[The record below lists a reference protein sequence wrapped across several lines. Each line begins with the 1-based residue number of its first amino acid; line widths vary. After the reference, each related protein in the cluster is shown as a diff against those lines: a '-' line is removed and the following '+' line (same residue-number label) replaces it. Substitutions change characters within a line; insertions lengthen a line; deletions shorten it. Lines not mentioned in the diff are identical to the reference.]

1 MNALPDDAPRPR
13 EPSDFPATGPNSL
26 AGFWARAAAR
36 TFDVIIVAVPALLV
50 IVPFATYKNNQVT
63 SVPDWAFLPFIALF
77 AAYEIGL
84 MSWTGQTLGKMLTG
98 VRVAQLVNGR
108 RPDVS
113 QSALRSLLPLT
124 VLAIPV
130 LVLACPFIYL
140 TSIFNPLGRGI
151 HDQAGGTVVVR
162 SR

>member
-1 MNALPDDAPRPR
+1 MNVLPDDAPRPR
-13 EPSDFPATGPNSL
+13 EPSDFPPTGPNSL
-26 AGFWARAAAR
+26 AGFWARAGAR
-36 TFDVIIVAVPALLV
+36 TFDVILVAVPAVMVL
-50 IVPFATYKNNQVT
+50 VPFATYKGNQVT
-63 SVPDWAFLPFIALF
+63 SVPQWAFLPFIAMF
-77 AAYEIGL
+77 ATYEIVL
-84 MSWTGQTLGKMLTG
+84 LSWTGQTLGKMLTG

-108 RPDVS
+108 RPEVG

-130 LVLACPFIYL
+130 MALACPLIYL

>member
-1 MNALPDDAPRPR
+1 M
-13 EPSDFPATGPNSL
+13 
-26 AGFWARAAAR
+26 
-36 TFDVIIVAVPALLV
+36 
-50 IVPFATYKNNQVT
+50 
-63 SVPDWAFLPFIALF
+63 
-77 AAYEIGL
+77 
-84 MSWTGQTLGKMLTG
+84 
-98 VRVAQLVNGR
+98 RVAQLVNGR
-108 RPDVS
+108 RPDVG

-130 LVLACPFIYL
+130 LVLACPLIYL

>member
-1 MNALPDDAPRPR
+1 
-13 EPSDFPATGPNSL
+13 L
-26 AGFWARAAAR
+26 AGFWARAGGRAL
-36 TFDVIIVAVPALLV
+36 DVVIVAVPAGLAV
-50 IVPFATYKNNQVT
+50 VPFATHQGNQVT
-63 SVPDWAFLPFIALF
+63 AIPQWAFVPFIAMF
-77 AAYEIGL
+77 AVYEIAL
-84 MSWTGQTLGKMLTG
+84 LSWTGQTLGKMLTG

-108 RPDVS
+108 PPDVS

-130 LVLACPFIYL
+130 LVLAWPLIYL
-140 TSIFNPLGRGI
+140 TAVFNPLGRGI